1 MKGTTW
7 KKGLCL
13 TVLTVSM
20 AVGMTGCGK
29 SANEGTK
36 NETAANETTSNEDIL
51 ASMKEYTS
59 TSGTVSIYL
68 EDGWKTEDLGI
79 DTWLGAQSAN
89 GREEVVVTQLPK
101 DQYNGTVS
109 SLEDLK
115 ALMEESFK
123 ITEAQ
128 ETETPE
134 VPGLSNLTA
143 MTCQIST
150 GSATGDGY
158 IIYGESDYAFYML
171 AYSANNITEEKIEKF
186 NVSCSTLKE
195 TAVEEENNFATEMT
209 DTIRWFD
216 ATYAILTKTNNCNVN
231 YFGGFA
237 ANESNAA
244 ISQQSLESSWGVTDR
259 ASADETMEWILT
271 EGHRTD
277 FKDTMKTLS
286 DAGIQNVA
294 ADARKDVVME
304 NYEVTEEE
312 AQHLADM
319 YNYYEQYGENAI
331 DAWDYCRAISLAG
344 FYYHA
349 GYYTEQEALDKCLEV
364 AQMLQPLYTS
374 WDEAMNSYL
383 LGYEYWAEESSDER
397 RAVYEE
403 LKAEENS
410 LYNIDWNLAFEKTW

>member
-1 MKGTTW
+1 
-7 KKGLCL
+7 
-13 TVLTVSM
+13 M
-20 AVGMTGCGK
+20 AVGVTGCGK
-29 SANEGTK
+29 SANEAGTE
-36 NETAANETTSNEDIL
+36 ETAADAATAKENIL
-51 ASMKEYTS
+51 ADMKEFTS
-59 TSGTVSIYL
+59 ESGSVSIYL
-68 EDGWKTEDLGI
+68 ENDWTIEDLGI
-79 DTWLGAQSAN
+79 DTWLGVHSSN
-89 GREEVVVTQLPK
+89 GKEEVVVTQLPK
-101 DQYNGTVS
+101 NQYNGTVN
-109 SLEDLK
+109 SLDDLK
-115 ALMEESFK
+115 KLMEESFN
-123 ITEAQ
+123 ITDAQ
-128 ETETPE
+128 ETEAPE
-134 VPGLSNLTA
+134 VPGLSSLTA
-143 MTCQIST
+143 MTCTIST
-150 GSATGDGY
+150 GTASGDGY
-158 IIYGESDYAFYML
+158 IIYGESDYAYYML
-171 AYSANNITEEKIEKF
+171 AYSANTINDKKKEKF

-216 ATYAILTKTNNCNVN
+216 ATYAILTRTNNCDVN

-237 ANESNAA
+237 ANEANTAVT
-244 ISQQSLESSWGVTDR
+244 QESLESSWGVTDR
-259 ASADETMEWILT
+259 ASADETMDWILT
-271 EGHRTD
+271 EGHRAD

-286 DAGIQNVA
+286 DAGIQNAA

-304 NYEVTEEE
+304 KYEVTEEE
-312 AQHLADM
+312 AEHLANM

-364 AQMLQPLYTS
+364 AQIMQPLYTS

-410 LYNIDWNLAFEKTW
+410 LYSIDWNLTFEKTW